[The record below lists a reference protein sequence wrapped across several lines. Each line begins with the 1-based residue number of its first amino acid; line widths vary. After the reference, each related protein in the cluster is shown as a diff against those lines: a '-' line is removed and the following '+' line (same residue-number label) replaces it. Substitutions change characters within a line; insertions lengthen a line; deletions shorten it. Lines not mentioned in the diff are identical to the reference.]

1 MQNCNHKIV
10 AFGFLAAILASM
22 VFMSGGIKN
31 VLAQT
36 SPATP
41 STTHQ
46 GPASDANSTTTSSS
60 MSNMNMSKAGTTNK
74 TTVTRDS
81 TTVLLEGKTI
91 PGKGFIHLYDS
102 TPYMINAGHI
112 ALHVPCDASSKPV
125 VDVLI
130 GPAPNFTKVQPDII
144 QVLSQPGKMCLY
156 HVDINS
162 DPAKKIYQTDVAIQ
176 NPSDKPILFPASSG
190 VVIGVN
196 EIQPGVPGG

>member
-1 MQNCNHKIV
+1 MYWLKQTQQ
-10 AFGFLAAILASM
+10 FLQQH
-22 VFMSGGIKN
+22 IKDQ
-31 VLAQT
+31 V
-36 SPATP
+36 SK
-41 STTHQ
+41 
-46 GPASDANSTTTSSS
+46 ANSTTTSS
-60 MSNMNMSKAGTTNK
+60 MSSMNMSTPGTTNK

-112 ALHVPCDASSKPV
+112 ALHVPCDASSKPI

-144 QVLSQPGKMCLY
+144 QALSQPGKMCLY

-162 DPAKKIYQTDVAIQ
+162 EPAKESIPNRCSNTESI
-176 NPSDKPILFPASSG
+176 
-190 VVIGVN
+190 
-196 EIQPGVPGG
+196 